1 MISKSIVLSSISSS
15 NLRGKSQSARIIC
28 EVIFE
33 KSSFMMMKNTYL
45 LEKTSL
51 AEKFSMKRKSRI
63 LFLFF
68 NELWLNRFKRIK
80 NSEEVLFL
88 NRRNSFK
95 TSLLCHV
102 DLVTPE
108 RKEFVMTIERRTT
121 YMNKAMP

>member
-1 MISKSIVLSSISSS
+1 
-15 NLRGKSQSARIIC
+15 
-28 EVIFE
+28 
-33 KSSFMMMKNTYL
+33 MMKNTYL